1 MKYAGF
7 WIRFWATIID
17 SLIWSPMVLI
27 VVFLIN
33 VMNVSRND
41 TAFITVVVLVINQIL
56 AWLYSA
62 LFESGGWQATPGKRL
77 LGLRVTGLN
86 GDRISFGRASGRYF
100 SKLLSILTFYIGYIM
115 AGLTENKQGL
125 HDMVAGTLVLRGKA
139 DGASAHIRPTS
150 DFRDD
155 TVAVT
160 VAMSHQSTRWVM
172 AGFDDNGHVVRLSF
186 NGDDPLLDHVGL
198 FIGRD
203 SKSCDLYINDQ
214 SVSRRHGRLF
224 KEHGKLRVEDMRST
238 NGILINGRLV
248 PKGQS
253 AELPSQGNITVG
265 AVELSI
271 GKY

>member
-17 SLIWSPMVLI
+17 SLIWFPLALVVVVL
-27 VVFLIN
+27 
-33 VMNVSRND
+33 MNGTWND
-41 TAFITVVVLVINQIL
+41 TAFNEVVLFLISLIL
-56 AWLYSA
+56 GWLYSA

-86 GDRISFGRASGRYF
+86 GDRISFGRASGRHF
-100 SKLLSILTFYIGYIM
+100 SKLLSYLTLYIGFII
-115 AGLTENKQGL
+115 AGLTVNKQGL

-139 DGASAHIRPTS
+139 DGASEHIRPTP

-160 VAMSHQSTRWVM
+160 VATSHQSTRWVM

-186 NGDDPLLDHVGL
+186 NGDDPLLDQVGL

-214 SVSRRHGRLF
+214 SVSRQHGRLF
-224 KEHGKLRVEDMRST
+224 KEQGKLWVEDMRST

-253 AELPSQGNITVG
+253 AELPSQGTITVG
-265 AVELSI
+265 AVELSF